1 MLFGT
6 AKRLQLNPKQLE
18 LYYDQTKVN
27 VTKTY
32 TYLGST
38 LGPHLDLNFSEN
50 LDKKYK
56 KKSTKLRL
64 LHNVSHELSTKAVT
78 LTYND
83 IIDFSCNQTRLCNSY
98 DTNYRTREKIYIFG

>member
-1 MLFGT
+1 MLNRDLSFMSNYFKYNKLIINLNKNKTHMLFGT

-38 LGPHLDLNFSEN
+38 LGPHLDL
-50 LDKKYK
+50 
-56 KKSTKLRL
+56 KSQRKSR
-64 LHNVSHELSTKAVT
+64 
-78 LTYND
+78 
-83 IIDFSCNQTRLCNSY
+83 
-98 DTNYRTREKIYIFG
+98 

>member
-38 LGPHLDLNFSEN
+38 LGPHLDLKFQR
-50 LDKKYK
+50 
-56 KKSTKLRL
+56 KS
-64 LHNVSHELSTKAVT
+64 
-78 LTYND
+78 
-83 IIDFSCNQTRLCNSY
+83 Q
-98 DTNYRTREKIYIFG
+98 